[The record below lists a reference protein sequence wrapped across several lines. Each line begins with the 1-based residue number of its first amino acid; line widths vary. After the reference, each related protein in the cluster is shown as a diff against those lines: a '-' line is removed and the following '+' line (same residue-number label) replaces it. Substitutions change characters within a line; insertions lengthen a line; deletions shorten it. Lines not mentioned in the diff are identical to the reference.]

1 MNIREIMEGKRA
13 WQAHQKR
20 VKTLPKDYQIVYG
33 EMQKY
38 LFKVGPVD
46 QKEGTDLLAGIVNLF
61 EEGAADGKSVQEV
74 IGNDAAAFCD
84 ELLADTKTYADL
96 YQETVESS
104 VKQALKEDTQPRVDS
119 PRVRLVLIRM
129 IRGIPHVEMPLE

>member
-1 MNIREIMEGKRA
+1 MNIREIMERKRA

-46 QKEGTDLLAGIVNLF
+46 QEEGTNLLTGIVDLF
-61 EEGAADGKSVQEV
+61 EEGAASGKSVLEV
-74 IGNDAAAFCD
+74 IGNEPAAFCD
-84 ELLADTKTYADL
+84 DLLGETKTYADL
-96 YQETVESS
+96 CQETVESS
-104 VKQALKEDTQPRVDS
+104 VKQALK
-119 PRVRLVLIRM
+119 
-129 IRGIPHVEMPLE
+129 